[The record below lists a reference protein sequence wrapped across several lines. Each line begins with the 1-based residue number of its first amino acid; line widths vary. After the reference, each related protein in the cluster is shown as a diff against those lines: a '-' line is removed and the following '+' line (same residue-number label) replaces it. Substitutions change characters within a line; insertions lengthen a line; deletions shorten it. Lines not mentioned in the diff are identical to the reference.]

1 MKPVCISIGIPLI
14 AAAAVLALSHLLYR
28 LAFVV
33 RRAKT
38 LDPRRV
44 PRSEQYAPLR
54 ERMLS
59 MIDSAAAIPFQPV
72 ETQSTDGLT
81 LRGRYYETAPGAP
94 MQILFHGY
102 RSTGVRDFCGG
113 LPQALQDGYNVLLV
127 DQRAHRA
134 SDGECLTFGIR
145 EREDCLEWV
154 RFALKRF
161 GPETKITLVGVSMG
175 AATVLM
181 ASELPLTEN
190 VTGIIADCGYSSP
203 EAILKKV
210 IRDRHGPAGLM
221 LPLLRLGAR
230 LFGEFDLRAASAE
243 EALKKC
249 KIPVLLLHGED
260 DHFVPC
266 EMSRVNYAACASE
279 KTLATFPGAG
289 HALSYLI
296 DRDKYTRAAH
306 DFLGRTTPVK
316 RP

>member
-127 DQRAHRA
+127 DPRAQ
-134 SDGECLTFGIR
+134 R
-145 EREDCLEWV
+145 ER
-154 RFALKRF
+154 R
-161 GPETKITLVGVSMG
+161 
-175 AATVLM
+175 
-181 ASELPLTEN
+181 
-190 VTGIIADCGYSSP
+190 
-203 EAILKKV
+203 
-210 IRDRHGPAGLM
+210 
-221 LPLLRLGAR
+221 
-230 LFGEFDLRAASAE
+230 
-243 EALKKC
+243 
-249 KIPVLLLHGED
+249 
-260 DHFVPC
+260 
-266 EMSRVNYAACASE
+266 
-279 KTLATFPGAG
+279 
-289 HALSYLI
+289 
-296 DRDKYTRAAH
+296 
-306 DFLGRTTPVK
+306 
-316 RP
+316 

>member
-127 DQRAHRA
+127 DQRLAVVRGGG
-134 SDGECLTFGIR
+134 DLNRI
-145 EREDCLEWV
+145 
-154 RFALKRF
+154 RFAVFILKRDLAQR
-161 GPETKITLVGVSMG
+161 KSR
-175 AATVLM
+175 
-181 ASELPLTEN
+181 
-190 VTGIIADCGYSSP
+190 
-203 EAILKKV
+203 
-210 IRDRHGPAGLM
+210 RDRRNAHVARALERRGFALVAGKRGVRAAVVA
-221 LPLLRLGAR
+221 RLGR
-230 LFGEFDLRAASAE
+230 LHYGFAVFIQRRIAQPAE
-243 EALKKC
+243 DFAL
-249 KIPVLLLHGED
+249 IV
-260 DHFVPC
+260 V
-266 EMSRVNYAACASE
+266 RV
-279 KTLATFPGAG
+279 
-289 HALSYLI
+289 I
-296 DRDKYTRAAH
+296 
-306 DFLGRTTPVK
+306 GRGPFQAVV
-316 RP
+316 